1 MGHLS
6 YHHHDGDDGDAC
18 DDGDADADACADAD
32 ADDCDDDDDDELLPF
47 VLHLFEEAI
56 QPADKKVQFQWHQ
69 FSSNSFKKPISIM
82 LKDFSIVI

>member
-6 YHHHDGDDGDAC
+6 YHHHDGDGDDAC
-18 DDGDADADACADAD
+18 DDGDACADD
-32 ADDCDDDDDDELLPF
+32 DDCDDDDDHELLPF

>member
-6 YHHHDGDDGDAC
+6 YHHHDGDG
-18 DDGDADADACADAD
+18 DDGDGDACADAD
-32 ADDCDDDDDDELLPF
+32 ADDCDYDDDDHELLPF